1 MKRANAILAVAGAGV
16 LVAAAWF
23 LASGQGPAGERT
35 RGSAVLPDLEKRAG
49 EVASIEI
56 ARGSATVRLENRK
69 DVGWSIA
76 TSDGYPAR
84 TELVRALVASLGG
97 LAIEDKMTAK
107 PERHKELALAWPDA
121 EGRARLVRFLPT
133 EAPGAQPV
141 AELVV
146 GEERFSPDAVFVRLP
161 GQDQTWRARGR
172 VQIPDDAMG
181 WMDRSLL
188 VLPSDETLSVEFDG
202 LVLSRPTDATPAAD
216 AAARRPWEAKID
228 EAERA
233 RWTDAQQESAKL
245 GLPSFLERLEFEAV
259 RRARGDVAKE
269 PKWTAVFDLK
279 TGTLTLAGHEE
290 PEGVWFTLTAFPKPD
305 APKAAPPGQEG
316 DPYVPDWSAFAA
328 RTAGWEYRVPAWRA
342 DTLRR
347 MRQAPAA
354 DPAAAQTDQGSQN
367 QP

>member
-1 MKRANAILAVAGAGV
+1 M
-16 LVAAAWF
+16 
-23 LASGQGPAGERT
+23 
-35 RGSAVLPDLEKRAG
+35 
-49 EVASIEI
+49 
-56 ARGSATVRLENRK
+56 
-69 DVGWSIA
+69 
-76 TSDGYPAR
+76 
-84 TELVRALVASLGG
+84 RALVASLGG
-97 LAIEDKMTAK
+97 LTIEDKMTAK
-107 PERHKELALAWPDA
+107 PERHAELALAWPDA

-202 LVLSRPTDATPAAD
+202 LVLSRPADDAPAAET
-216 AAARRPWEAKID
+216 ARRPWVVAVD

-233 RWTDAQQESAKL
+233 RWSDAQQEGATL

-269 PKWTAVFDLK
+269 PKWTAAFDLK
-279 TGTLTLAGHEE
+279 TGTVTLAGHEE

-305 APKAAPPGQEG
+305 APKVAPPAEEG

-328 RTAGWEYRVPAWRA
+328 RTAGWEYRMPAWKA
-342 DTLRR
+342 D
-347 MRQAPAA
+347 
-354 DPAAAQTDQGSQN
+354 
-367 QP
+367 